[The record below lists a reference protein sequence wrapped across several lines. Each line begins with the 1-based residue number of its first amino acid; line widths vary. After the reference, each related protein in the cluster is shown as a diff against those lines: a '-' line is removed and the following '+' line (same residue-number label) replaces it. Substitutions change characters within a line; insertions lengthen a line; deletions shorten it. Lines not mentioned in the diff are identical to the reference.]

1 MVGFDRPL
9 FPIDIWSLPY
19 SMVRLRERNAYV
31 PLVENQYSST
41 IPLPLEWV
49 NVKMT
54 NSDSRRAK
62 TLVKQFIYM
71 YTYNC
76 FNSSYIPCNQLNP
89 RNSITSGSMT
99 NAINVNSTVQ
109 HGIDID
115 SLKRNAPQL
124 HQSQTR
130 NDISRIMTEKVC
142 AQAINIYHSE

>member
-62 TLVKQFIYM
+62 TLVKQFIYICIL
-71 YTYNC
+71 TA
-76 FNSSYIPCNQLNP
+76 SIPH
-89 RNSITSGSMT
+89 IFHVTS
-99 NAINVNSTVQ
+99 
-109 HGIDID
+109 
-115 SLKRNAPQL
+115 
-124 HQSQTR
+124 
-130 NDISRIMTEKVC
+130 
-142 AQAINIYHSE
+142 